1 VVSALVVETSEA
13 RHVPI
18 DAPIWIDVWK
28 IAPPTDCS
36 SLTISLS
43 HCHYLIQWR
52 KTYCS
57 TRFDIMTFPR
67 QTILLFSFDRNKAAQ
82 LTSRYPMGS
91 TSRRWIG
98 MPSKMCLL
106 VQRQRAGMQCYFISI
121 LTFQYCSAHLP
132 REHPIK
138 IKTGALTLGPSH
150 MTLPYSLAL
159 PSRAG
164 KTYSSNSPSNHTR

>member
-82 LTSRYPMGS
+82 LTSRYPMES
-91 TSRRWIG
+91 TSRRWTG
-98 MPSKMCLL
+98 MPSKMSPL
-106 VQRQRAGMQCYFISI
+106 VQQRRAGMQYFRSASRLSPI
-121 LTFQYCSAHLP
+121 AHLP
-132 REHPIK
+132 SEHPIK
-138 IKTGALTLGPSH
+138 ISTGALTLGPSH
-150 MTLPYSLAL
+150 ITLPYSSAL
-159 PSRAG
+159 PHPSG
-164 KTYSSNSPSNHTR
+164 K